1 LKAGKTQAPV
11 SDRAETGIAEPDAPL
26 HDLVF
31 ELGLWVRGL
40 EVFCATERQV
50 FPLRTGP
57 EHAGRNYRVEF
68 QITHAVFIKCSELIA
83 AIHRSSQADAFTQH
97 AITELSEAVS
107 SLVTLNNSIRQNA
120 TLSFVE
126 WNAWCKMVAERLAK
140 TSVFATFDSDLAANG
155 RRYLPEK
162 LERMIEDGTLSLA
175 DRTDLKR
182 YLPRFGG
189 ILRVLDV
196 VKEMLDRDEPLRPA
210 LVVFAFLH
218 EAIDELTFDINNRL
232 LRSPDENAEMFVLL
246 DAASYSLSMESKK
259 AFSQELAGISGI
271 RSAITVF
278 ARVEAA
284 HGVLNDNLQM
294 LLTGFLRLTESG
306 APDVDVFPESLKN
319 WKGPCSFASNFG
331 RYSVRSAW
339 QKRSLQTKRLEGYK
353 RNSIHFFKRRSAIF
367 STKIAKRS
375 NGFARRYRSQRQV
388 PMPGRCYT
396 DFLPIQKRFSIKLEC
411 VPCCKI
417 IHSSLSNRF
426 NVIAV

>member
-1 LKAGKTQAPV
+1 MKAGKTQAPV

-294 LLTGFLRLTESG
+294 LLTGFLRLTDSG
-306 APDVDVFPESLKN
+306 APDSEVFPEFVEKLD
-319 WKGPCSFASNFG
+319 
-331 RYSVRSAW
+331 
-339 QKRSLQTKRLEGYK
+339 RSLELRVKLWEILCAVRLAETELTDDAIGKLQTELDSFLQTPLSYLFYK
-353 RNSIHFFKRRSAIF
+353 DRETFERFCKEISITTAGPDAGPVLH
-367 STKIAKRS
+367 
-375 NGFARRYRSQRQV
+375 
-388 PMPGRCYT
+388 
-396 DFLPIQKRFSIKLEC
+396 RFSAYSETL
-411 VPCCKI
+411 
-417 IHSSLSNRF
+417 F
-426 NVIAV
+426 NQVGMRAVLQNHPFEPVE